1 MRTLYRATRIHSQ
14 AYPERGEWLLIDG
27 RHVQR
32 VGVGDPPQADRVVDL
47 PGTTIVPGFID
58 AHVHLTET
66 GLSLANADVRAAHSA
81 EDLLRVVRERAA
93 DGDGPLFL
101 LGYDESAWERPA
113 LPTLADL
120 DTACARPLMIRRAD
134 GHVALAN
141 RLALDA
147 AGMLDR
153 PGVVRDETGDP
164 TGVVTQQ
171 ANDELGLWAM
181 SSTDDLARQD
191 LQLQAASLAASRGV
205 TTIHEMS
212 MPHWSSEAD
221 LRVLL
226 DHRARLPVDAAAIP
240 ATTDLGTAIGNG
252 LSAIGG
258 DMPVDGSIGAR
269 TAWLVD
275 PYLDGG
281 HGVSYFADDDLAEF
295 FHGAHAAGLQVGV
308 HAIGD
313 RAIEQVLSVW
323 ERVYR
328 ALDSRERRHF
338 RARRHRIEHLEV
350 VTTSQVERAAMLGL
364 AASVQPAFDAT
375 WGRPGGLYEQRLGH
389 ERAALMNPFRTLLD
403 RGVEVGVGS
412 DAPITA
418 LDPMRGTR
426 GPRTPPRPRSTPLP
440 PGGDPPAHDRICT
453 CRPPGGQEGRIRAGP
468 ACRLRGLR
476 GRPIRGTLAR
486 RPSAG
491 AHRLA
496 RSRGLRDLNT
506 SAPPAGTAGRL
517 TGRLVTLSRPRRLT
531 TRRRQAYRAAA
542 PPLRR

>member
-1 MRTLYRATRIHSQ
+1 VRTLYRATRIHTQ

-212 MPHWSSEAD
+212 MPHWSGEAD

-418 LDPMRGTR
+418 LDPMRALEALEHHHDHAQRLSRREAIRLHTIGSAR
-426 GPRTPPRPRSTPLP
+426 VAHQEDKKGALA
-440 PGGDPPAHDRICT
+440 PGLHADFAAFEADPFEEPSLD
-453 CRPPGGQEGRIRAGP
+453 
-468 ACRLRGLR
+468 GLR
-476 GRPIRGTLAR
+476 PVLTVSLGREVFAT
-486 RPSAG
+486 
-491 AHRLA
+491 
-496 RSRGLRDLNT
+496 
-506 SAPPAGTAGRL
+506 
-517 TGRLVTLSRPRRLT
+517 
-531 TRRRQAYRAAA
+531 
-542 PPLRR
+542 